1 MHIITKK
8 RLSEFW
14 PLYADS
20 EKPLRIWYGIC
31 KKTKFRNFSELK
43 QAFRTVD
50 KVGKFTVFNIGGNKW
65 RLVTVIHYTTGKIYV
80 RAVLTHKEY
89 DQDNWKNE

>member
-8 RLSEFW
+8 RLTAFW
-14 PLYADS
+14 ARELDS

-31 KKTKFRNFSELK
+31 KKTKFGNFAELK
-43 QAFRTVD
+43 HAFRTVD
-50 KVGKFTVFNIGGNKW
+50 KVGKFTIFNVGGNKW
-65 RLVTVIHYTTGKIYV
+65 RLVTVIHFTTGKIYV

-89 DQDNWKNE
+89 DKDYWKRE